1 MTISIMGQPG
11 SVWRLINC
19 LWNLCARYLSG
30 FLKADL
36 VGRLSVNVRRL
47 VITQKRKQ
55 GLAIKNDVGNATPI
69 TIPVLRN
76 GMSSGTKIG
85 LECDKPTSRTKA
97 WQRVRFPSGC
107 PTLLYK
113 EIKWQQI
120 KPINLCLIF

>member
-1 MTISIMGQPG
+1 MAISIMGQPD

-55 GLAIKNDVGNATPI
+55 GLAIKNDVGSATPNI
-69 TIPVLRN
+69 ILQIKN
-76 GMSSGTKIG
+76 GMSSGTKVR
-85 LECDKPTSRTKA
+85 LKCDKPTSRTKA

-107 PTLLYK
+107 PTF
-113 EIKWQQI
+113 I
-120 KPINLCLIF
+120 